1 MRFVIYAYE
10 STYGGLHGIYNI
22 CVTEINSLDEADNIG
37 EAMAYEVIDSYSHL
51 FANDDVYDYD
61 EDDDYE
67 ATTPEWEYAR
77 ILPKW
82 DDIPT
87 ETLDAKAAE
96 LGYEEFV
103 NKYCKVEGMDE
114 LLAALDA
121 LQQVDGVG
129 HTTVGKYT
137 IDTCFVEGE
146 EYETAIWINPSHMA
160 IPTVY
165 PNRTAAEQ
173 GHKFWCLAAAMAP
186 TQVWDTKI
194 KTYITL

>member
-10 STYGGLHGIYNI
+10 STYGGLYGIYNI
-22 CVTEINSLDEADNIG
+22 CVTEADSLDEVDDIG
-37 EAMAYEVIDSYSHL
+37 ETMAYEVIDSYSHM

-67 ATTPEWEYAR
+67 VTSPEWEYAR

-87 ETLDAKAAE
+87 ETLDAEAAE

-103 NKYCKVEGMDE
+103 NKYCKCEDTDE
-114 LLAALDA
+114 FLTIFDA
-121 LQQVDGVG
+121 LRQIDEVG
-129 HTTVGKYT
+129 HTIVGKYT
-137 IDTCFVEGE
+137 IDTCFEGE
-146 EYETAIWINPSHMA
+146 NYETAIWINPDNMA
-160 IPTVY
+160 IPAVY

-186 TQVWDTKI
+186 TQVWDTATR
-194 KTYITL
+194 TYLTL

>member
-10 STYGGLHGIYNI
+10 STYCGMHGIYDI
-22 CVTEINSLDEADNIG
+22 CVTEADSLDEIDDIG
-37 EAMAYEVIDSYSHL
+37 ETMAYEVIDSYSHL

-67 ATTPEWEYAR
+67 VTSPEWEYAR

-87 ETLDAKAAE
+87 ETLDAEAAE

-103 NKYCKVEGMDE
+103 NKYCKFEGADE
-114 LLAALDA
+114 FLVILDA
-121 LQQVDGVG
+121 LRQVDEVG
-129 HTTVGKYT
+129 HTIVGKYT
-137 IDTCFVEGE
+137 IDTCFEGE
-146 EYETAIWINPSHMA
+146 NYETAIWINPDNMA
-160 IPTVY
+160 IPAVY
-165 PNRTAAEQ
+165 PNRAAAEQ

-186 TQVWDTKI
+186 TQVWDTATH
-194 KTYITL
+194 TYLTL

>member
-10 STYGGLHGIYNI
+10 STYRGLHGIYDI
-22 CVTEINSLDEADNIG
+22 CVTEANSLDEVDDIG
-37 EAMAYEVIDSYSHL
+37 ETMAYEVIDSYSHL

-67 ATTPEWEYAR
+67 VTSPEWEYAR

-82 DDIPT
+82 DGIPT
-87 ETLDAKAAE
+87 ETLDAEAAE

-137 IDTCFVEGE
+137 IDTCFEGE
-146 EYETAIWINPSHMA
+146 NYETAIWINPDRMA
-160 IPTVY
+160 IPAVY
-165 PNRTAAEQ
+165 LNRLAAEQ

-186 TQVWDTKI
+186 TQVWDTATN
-194 KTYITL
+194 TYLTL

>member
-10 STYGGLHGIYNI
+10 STYGGLHGISNI
-22 CVTEINSLDEADNIG
+22 CVSEINSLDEADNIG
-37 EAMAYEVIDSYSHL
+37 ETMAYEVIDSYSHL
-51 FANDDVYDYD
+51 FVSDEEDCD
-61 EDDDYE
+61 EDGEYE
-67 ATTPEWEYAR
+67 TTSPEWEYAR

-87 ETLDAKAAE
+87 ETLEAEAAE

-103 NKYCKVEGMDE
+103 NKYCKFEGMDE
-114 LLAALDA
+114 FLAALDA

-137 IDTCFVEGE
+137 IDTCFEGE
-146 EYETAIWINPSHMA
+146 NYETAIWIDPSRMA
-160 IPTVY
+160 IPAVY
-165 PNRTAAEQ
+165 PNRAVAEQ
-173 GHKFWCLAAAMAP
+173 GHKFWCLAAAMTP
-186 TQVWDTKI
+186 TQVWDTAT

>member
-10 STYGGLHGIYNI
+10 STYGGLHGIYDI
-22 CVTEINSLDEADNIG
+22 CVTEADSLDEVDDIG
-37 EAMAYEVIDSYSHL
+37 ETMAYEVIDSYSHL

-67 ATTPEWEYAR
+67 FTSPEWEYAR

-87 ETLDAKAAE
+87 ETLDAEAAE

-103 NKYCKVEGMDE
+103 NKYCKFEGANE
-114 LLAALDA
+114 SLAILDA
-121 LQQVDGVG
+121 LWQVDGVG

-137 IDTCFVEGE
+137 IDTCFEGE
-146 EYETAIWINPSHMA
+146 NYETAIWIDPNRMA
-160 IPTVY
+160 IPAVY
-165 PNRTAAEQ
+165 PNRAAAEQ

-186 TQVWDTKI
+186 TQVWDTATR
-194 KTYITL
+194 TYITL

>member
-10 STYGGLHGIYNI
+10 STYGGLHGISNI
-22 CVTEINSLDEADNIG
+22 CVSEINSLDEADAIG
-37 EAMAYEVIDSYSHL
+37 ETMAYEVIDSYSHL
-51 FANDDVYDYD
+51 FVSDEEEYD
-61 EDDDYE
+61 EDGEYE
-67 ATTPEWEYAR
+67 FTSPEQEYAR

-87 ETLDAKAAE
+87 ETLEAEATE

-103 NKYCKVEGMDE
+103 NKYCKVEGMDKV
-114 LLAALDA
+114 LAALDA

-146 EYETAIWINPSHMA
+146 EYETAIWIDPSHMA